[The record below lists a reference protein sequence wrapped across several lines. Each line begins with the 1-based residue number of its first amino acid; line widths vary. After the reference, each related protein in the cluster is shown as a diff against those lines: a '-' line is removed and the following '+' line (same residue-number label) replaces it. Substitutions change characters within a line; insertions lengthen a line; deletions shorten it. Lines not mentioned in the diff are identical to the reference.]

1 MMGVCVLAVLQV
13 DVLGNPIDKTNLP
26 RQSPDA
32 SEILWLRSN
41 VSCEFSIEGKPLIT
55 GSDVRVLVN
64 RKHLEVTCQPQ
75 GYKAKVEY
83 IQPPFSQTS
92 PVGFVFFDEDK
103 IRMSGGVSE
112 LVEANSLT
120 TREFNE
126 LKRQMQRAAL
136 AEQTLSNLQHLLTID
151 KAGLQAR
158 GVQRDEPVSFT
169 GFGTYH
175 ALLIG
180 IDGYT
185 EWSPLTYAE
194 KDVQELGRILT
205 SLYNFAPERVTYVLG
220 SKATRTEILNAIR
233 RVVVNLRSTD
243 NLLIFY
249 AGHGQ
254 LDEIKETGY
263 WIPVDGKSRDPSY
276 SSYIPFSEVVELIKA
291 RKVAAKNI
299 AVVTDSCYGGAMT
312 RSGPTSG
319 MLSPEDQGYIKS
331 LERIANKPS
340 RQVFASGGYEQ
351 VPDRSDFASLLKS
364 ALQSNTLPS
373 VDLEYV
379 FLDIFK
385 RIKHLGGQAPRMA
398 RLDSTPDQGGQFILV
413 KTGAGVQGHKR

>member
-1 MMGVCVLAVLQV
+1 MAVASVFAALQV
-13 DVLGNPIDKTNLP
+13 EVLGNPIDKSILP
-26 RQSPDA
+26 RLSPDA

-41 VSCEFSIEGKPLIT
+41 VNCEFSIEGKPLIT

-64 RKHLEVTCQPQ
+64 RKHIEVTCQPQ
-75 GYKAKVEY
+75 GYKVKVEY

-92 PVGFVFFDEDK
+92 PVGFVFLEEDR
-103 IRMSGGVSE
+103 IDGTEPSTRTVDQRN
-112 LVEANSLT
+112 VAT
-120 TREFNE
+120 T
-126 LKRQMQRAAL
+126 
-136 AEQTLSNLQHLLTID
+136 D
-151 KAGLQAR
+151 KAEPQPR
-158 GVQRDEPVSFT
+158 GVERDEPVSFT

-185 EWSPLTYAE
+185 EWSPLAYAE
-194 KDVQELGRILT
+194 KDAQELGRILT
-205 SLYNFAPERVTYVLG
+205 SLYNFAPERVTYLLG

-243 NLLIFY
+243 NLLIYY

-276 SSYIPFSEVVELIKA
+276 SSYIPFSEIVELIKA

-398 RLDSTPDQGGQFILV
+398 RLNSTPDQGGQFILV
-413 KTGAGVQGHKR
+413 KTGAGVQRR